1 LQYEVPN
8 PPIDTRGM
16 GAIKNFG
23 GGAYEKFPID
33 KFFISKKF
41 PHLWGGKG
49 GPSFH
54 VNRNIMIDIRFN
66 NISKF
71 GLGFEFRSDELHH
84 NYSMKRLHVHLLIIT
99 ISFVITKFNI

>member
-1 LQYEVPN
+1 V
-8 PPIDTRGM
+8 

-23 GGAYEKFPID
+23 WELANEKFPLD

-41 PHLWGGKG
+41 PPHWGGKG

-71 GLGFEFRSDELHH
+71 GLGFEYRAKELHY
-84 NYSMKRLHVHLLIIT
+84 YSMKRLDIHLLIIT

>member
-1 LQYEVPN
+1 LQHGVTS
-8 PPIDTRGM
+8 PPIDIRGG
-16 GAIKNFG
+16 GAIKNFI
-23 GGAYEKFPID
+23 KFCNVKNIV
-33 KFFISKKF
+33 
-41 PHLWGGKG
+41 HLWGGKG

-71 GLGFEFRSDELHH
+71 GIGFEFRAKELHY
-84 NYSMKRLHVHLLIIT
+84 YSMKRLDIHLLVIT